1 MATEYFK
8 SAVDKLRDILRL
20 GKKSITGMD
29 SMKHITIYLIH
40 RYLTTEM
47 CKKLKIPEELSWEN
61 IYNRCLEN
69 ESYWATSLAHLSG
82 KTEDSLIEQI
92 DEIFGTRGYT
102 FSIEDHNKHKEIMK
116 IMNQIDIENVHL
128 DIDLIGYLF
137 EIHLKNAGSNKRDL
151 GQFFTDRDITKF
163 MVELCQPKIN
173 DDGLIETVCDPSMGS
188 GGFLTSIVQYF
199 NENYDDIEWK
209 KQQQQI
215 YGCDVDEFITALT
228 KINLLFESKG
238 TLFNNIQLRDS
249 LSEDLMLTEYDI
261 ILANEPFGLKG
272 LKHAD
277 MCDRVKNLK
286 IRGTKSEP
294 LFLQLIML
302 SLAENGRCAVIVP
315 DGVLFDSSI
324 IAKGTRKYLLE
335 NFNLKR
341 IIKMEGKFFMN
352 TGLEPSIL
360 YFVRDGRKTKKIRFT
375 KIVKEDDE
383 LIESKIITVGVD
395 QLDSNYSLN
404 YKLFLPVERSIKTG
418 LPMAKLGDILK
429 QIKGPTHNVGEGK
442 PEGKYPL
449 VCSSKDKKLYLDSYD
464 YEDLALII
472 GTGGNPNVHLKEKF
486 NISTHSNVYHSK
498 SDDVLIQYVYYY
510 LLLNLNIFEP
520 HFNGSTIRNIT
531 KVAVDN
537 IEIPIPSIETQE
549 AIIAELDPLYSTY
562 KILIQR
568 RDIIQ
573 RGLNRLH
580 PGYDCE
586 EVNLTDLIIDKK
598 YPKHPTNF
606 GSTNGLYRF
615 HTGAEST
622 KLFVEKYDIEDLIII
637 INRTNGSGKC
647 HIYLD
652 RNCSVASQTIILL
665 CEDDE
670 KTKYLYHYLKNNIN
684 LLEQHYKGSSH
695 KNISKEDLKKIVIL
709 VPPVEKQEEFISKC
723 EEFEKI
729 IESYNEH
736 IEKNEWVATQILQS
750 YL

>member
-1 MATEYFK
+1 MATEFFK
-8 SAVDKLRDILRL
+8 IAVDKLRDILRL

-47 CKKLKIPEELSWEN
+47 CQKLKIPEEFSWEN
-61 IYNRCLEN
+61 IYNRCLED
-69 ESYWATSLAHLSG
+69 EAYWATSLAHLSG
-82 KTEDSLIEQI
+82 KADDPLIEQV

-102 FSIEDHNKHKEIMK
+102 FSIEDCNKHKEIMK

-151 GQFFTDRDITKF
+151 GQFFTDRDITKY

-173 DDGLIETVCDPSMGS
+173 EDGLIETVCDPSMGS

-199 NENYDDIEWK
+199 NENYENINWK

-277 MCDRVKNLK
+277 MCDRVKDLK

-324 IAKGTRKYLLE
+324 IAKGTRKYLLD

-360 YFVRDGRKTKKIRFT
+360 YFVHDGRKTKKIRFT
-375 KIVKEDDE
+375 KIVKENEE

-395 QLDSNYSLN
+395 ELDSNLSLN
-404 YKLFLPVERSIKTG
+404 YKLFLPVERTIRSSH
-418 LPMAKLGDILK
+418 PMMKLGDILK
-429 QIKGPTHNVGEGK
+429 QVKGPTHNVGEGK
-442 PEGKYPL
+442 TEGEYPL
-449 VCSSKDKKLYLDSYD
+449 ICSSKDKKLYLDSYD
-464 YEDLALII
+464 YEELALII

-486 NISTHSNVYHSK
+486 SISTHSNVYYSK
-498 SDDVLIQYVYYY
+498 NDDVLIQYVYYY

-520 HFNGSTIRNIT
+520 YFNGSTIRNIS
-531 KVAVDN
+531 KASIEN
-537 IEIPIPSIETQE
+537 IEIPIPPIEIQKE
-549 AIIAELDPLYSTY
+549 IVAELDPLYSSY
-562 KILIQR
+562 EVLIQR

-573 RGLNRLH
+573 RGLNRIH
-580 PGYDCE
+580 PGYDYE
-586 EVNLTDLIIDKK
+586 EVKLGELVKFETKKLKLKAGDGKSEGK
-598 YPKHPTNF
+598 YPFYTCGKK
-606 GSTNGLYRF
+606 
-615 HTGAEST
+615 
-622 KLFVEKYDIEDLIII
+622 KLFVDVCEYEKLCLIFNRGGYANVRMDYNFSISHDDIYVLSCDNEKLTTYLYFYLRNNIK
-637 INRTNGSGKC
+637 RLEVFFNGSTIKHIGKDS
-647 HIYLD
+647 I
-652 RNCSVASQTIILL
+652 
-665 CEDDE
+665 
-670 KTKYLYHYLKNNIN
+670 NNFMVQIP
-684 LLEQHYKGSSH
+684 S
-695 KNISKEDLKKIVIL
+695 
-709 VPPVEKQEEFISKC
+709 VEKQEEFISKC

-729 IESYNEH
+729 IESYNEQ